1 LNVSINFEQQDIVVP
16 GQLLAEG
23 DFRNGDGAYKEQ
35 EKVFA
40 SVIGVAKMKG
50 KMVYVVPLKGQYIPK
65 TRDIIIGTIVEV
77 TLNGWLVDF
86 DSPYPAMLPTTHALS
101 RRDAERAKEDLRRY
115 YDIGETV
122 VAEIIAADRTR
133 DPLITTLGRGL
144 GKVRGGRLLKIVP
157 TRVPRLIGRKGS
169 MINMLKSDLQV
180 DIVVGQNGLVWLK
193 GNPDRMKIAVEAIHQ
208 IEREAHTSGLTDR
221 VRDLIN
227 AKLAKLNGEKNE

>member
-1 LNVSINFEQQDIVVP
+1 VSIHFEQQDIVVP

-50 KMVYVVPLKGQYIPK
+50 KTVYVVPLKGQYIPK
-65 TRDIIIGTIVEV
+65 VRDIILGKVVEV
-77 TLNGWLVDF
+77 TLNGWLLDF
-86 DSPYPAMLPTTHALS
+86 HSPYSAMLPVMHALS
-101 RRDAERAKEDLRRY
+101 RRDAVHAKENLRRY

-133 DPLITTLGRGL
+133 DPLVTTLGRGL
-144 GKVRGGRLLKIVP
+144 GKVRGGMLLTIIS

-169 MINMLKSDLQV
+169 MINMLKSDLQI
-180 DIVVGQNGLVWLK
+180 DIVVGQNGIVWVK
-193 GNPDRMKIAVEAIHQ
+193 GNPKRMTIAVEAIRQ

-221 VRDLIN
+221 VRDFIN
-227 AKLAKLNGEKNE
+227 QKLAELNGEQNE

>member
-1 LNVSINFEQQDIVVP
+1 VSIHFEQQDIVVP

-35 EKVFA
+35 ERVFA

-50 KMVYVVPLKGQYIPK
+50 KTVYVVPLKGQYIPK
-65 TRDIIIGTIVEV
+65 VRDIIIGTIVEI

-86 DSPYPAMLPTTHALS
+86 DSPYPAMLPVMHAVS
-101 RRDAERAKEDLRRY
+101 RRDSIRAKENLRQY

-144 GKVRGGRLLKIVP
+144 GKVRGGILMNIVP

-180 DIVVGQNGLVWLK
+180 DIVVGQNGIVWLK
-193 GNPDRMKIAVEAIHQ
+193 GNPNRMTIAIEAIHQ

-221 VRDLIN
+221 VRDFIN
-227 AKLAKLNGEKNE
+227 EKLAELNGEKNE

>member
-1 LNVSINFEQQDIVVP
+1 MSIHFEQQDIVVP

-23 DFRNGDGAYKEQ
+23 DYRNGDGAYKEQ

-65 TRDIIIGTIVEV
+65 IRDIIIGKVVEV
-77 TLNGWLVDF
+77 TLNGWLLDF
-86 DSPYPAMLPTTHALS
+86 NSPYPALLPVIHALS
-101 RRDAERAKEDLRRY
+101 RRDAARAKDNLRRY
-115 YDIGETV
+115 YDVGETV

-133 DPLITTLGRGL
+133 DPLVTTLGRGL
-144 GKVRGGRLLKIVP
+144 GKIRGGTIITIVS

-169 MINMLKSDLQV
+169 MINMLKSDLQI
-180 DIVVGQNGLVWLK
+180 DIVVGQNGIVWMK
-193 GNPDRMKIAVEAIHQ
+193 GNPDRMNIAVEAIRQ

-221 VRDLIN
+221 VRDIVN
-227 AKLAKLNGEKNE
+227 AKLAELNGE

>member
-1 LNVSINFEQQDIVVP
+1 VSIHFEQQDIVVP

-23 DFRNGDGAYKEQ
+23 DFQIGDGAYKEQ

-50 KMVYVVPLKGQYIPK
+50 KTVYVVPLKGQYIPK
-65 TRDIIIGTIVEV
+65 VRDIIIGKVVEV
-77 TLNGWLVDF
+77 TLNGWLLDF
-86 DSPYPAMLPTTHALS
+86 HSPYPAMLPVMHALS
-101 RRDAERAKEDLRRY
+101 RRDAVHAKENLRRY

-133 DPLITTLGRGL
+133 DPLVTTLGRGL
-144 GKVRGGRLLKIVP
+144 GKIRGGLLLTIIS

-169 MINMLKSDLQV
+169 MINMLKSDLQI
-180 DIVVGQNGLVWLK
+180 DIVVGQNGIVWVK
-193 GNPDRMKIAVEAIHQ
+193 GNPKRMNIAIEAIRQ

-221 VRDLIN
+221 VRDFIN
-227 AKLAKLNGEKNE
+227 QKLAELNGE

>member
-1 LNVSINFEQQDIVVP
+1 VSIHFEQQDIVVP

-23 DFRNGDGAYKEQ
+23 DYRTGEGAYMEQ

-40 SVIGVAKMKG
+40 SVIGLAKMKG
-50 KMVYVVPLKGQYIPK
+50 KTVYVVPLKGQYVPK
-65 TRDIIIGTIVEV
+65 PRDIIIGNIVEI

-86 DSPYPAMLPTTHALS
+86 DSPYPAMLPVMQALS
-101 RRDAERAKEDLRRY
+101 RRDAARAKENLRRY
-115 YDIGETV
+115 YDVGETV

-144 GKVRGGRLLKIVP
+144 GKIRGGVLMRIIP

-169 MINMLKSDLQV
+169 MINMLKSELKV
-180 DIVVGQNGLVWLK
+180 DIVVGQNGIVWLK
-193 GNPDRMKIAVEAIHQ
+193 GNPERMELAIEAIRQ

-221 VRDLIN
+221 VRDSIK
-227 AKLAKLNGEKNE
+227 AKLAELNGEKNE

>member
-1 LNVSINFEQQDIVVP
+1 VSIHFEQQDIVVP

-23 DFRNGDGAYKEQ
+23 DYRTGEGAYMEQ

-40 SVIGVAKMKG
+40 SVIGLAKMKG
-50 KMVYVVPLKGQYIPK
+50 KTVYVVPLKGQYVPK
-65 TRDIIIGTIVEV
+65 PRDIIIGNIVEI

-86 DSPYPAMLPTTHALS
+86 DSPYPAMLPVMQALS
-101 RRDAERAKEDLRRY
+101 RRDAARAKENLRRY
-115 YDIGETV
+115 YDVGETV

-144 GKVRGGRLLKIVP
+144 GKIRGGVLMRIIP

-169 MINMLKSDLQV
+169 MINMLKSELKV
-180 DIVVGQNGLVWLK
+180 DIVVGQNGIVWLK
-193 GNPDRMKIAVEAIHQ
+193 GNPERMELAIEAIRQ

-221 VRDLIN
+221 VRDSIKT
-227 AKLAKLNGEKNE
+227 KLTELNGEKNE

>member
-1 LNVSINFEQQDIVVP
+1 MSIHFEQQDIVVP

-50 KMVYVVPLKGQYIPK
+50 KTVYVVPLKGQYIPK
-65 TRDIIIGTIVEV
+65 VRDIIIGKVVEV
-77 TLNGWLVDF
+77 TLNGWLLDF
-86 DSPYPAMLPTTHALS
+86 HSPYPAMLPVMHALS
-101 RRDAERAKEDLRRY
+101 RRDAVHAKENLRRY
-115 YDIGETV
+115 YDMGETV

-133 DPLITTLGRGL
+133 DPMVTTLGRGL
-144 GKVRGGRLLKIVP
+144 GKIRGGMLLNIIP

-180 DIVVGQNGLVWLK
+180 DIVVGQNGIVWVK
-193 GNPDRMKIAVEAIHQ
+193 GNPKHMKIANEAIRQ

-221 VRDLIN
+221 VRDFIN
-227 AKLAKLNGEKNE
+227 QKLAEMNGE